1 MKWQLVPEKPT
12 PEMVAAGVKA
22 FQQNYNSEDVC
33 EDWRCCYKA
42 MLAASPQ
49 PEHDRMT
56 KEEAQ
61 AMQDWKGMDGAIA
74 FHLIE
79 RHADG
84 WHQVGEMMD
93 AWLEA
98 NRVPNVDHCHKTK
111 AVRGILCNRCN
122 TVLGLCKDDDKLLSA
137 LAGYLRR

>member
-1 MKWQLVPEKPT
+1 
-12 PEMVAAGVKA
+12 MVDAGVKA
-22 FQQNYNSEDVC
+22 FQHNYNCEDVH

-42 MLAASPQ
+42 MLAASPK

-56 KEEAQ
+56 KEVAR
-61 AMQDWKGMDGAIA
+61 AMQDWNGMDGATA

-84 WHQVGEMMD
+84 WHQIGEMMD

-98 NRVPNVDHCHKTK
+98 NRVPNV
-111 AVRGILCNRCN
+111 
-122 TVLGLCKDDDKLLSA
+122 
-137 LAGYLRR
+137 

>member
-1 MKWQLVPEKPT
+1 MKWKLVPEEPT
-12 PEMVAAGVKA
+12 EEMGDAGIEAWKA
-22 FQQNYNSEDVC
+22 GRITGTYVD
-33 EDWRCCYKA
+33 DCYKA
-42 MLAASPQ
+42 MLAAAPQ

-84 WHQVGEMMD
+84 WHQIGEMMN
-93 AWLEA
+93 AWMEA
-98 NRVPNVDHCHKTK
+98 NRVPNVQIEGQ
-111 AVRGILCNRCN
+111 AASGLSRSNAG
-122 TVLGLCKDDDKLLSA
+122 LGSA
-137 LAGYLRR
+137 KGE